1 MSNILGGEARTD
13 VMRDN
18 IVRDSLLRVL
28 KEKIQQCRN
37 LQVLELVI
45 DNKQVEQLTRGMLP
59 ERIYELRRS
68 GIPWT
73 TISSSLE
80 NKCGAHENLV
90 YRRWV
95 ALIQYNT
102 NIQSRMKDLYDYGL
116 PDGEI
121 TACLFTE
128 VPPHVIERIKIDL
141 EAKTSIDANPITTTH
156 EFDQCVERVIK
167 TRKDLELL
175 VAHYTGDNESVNPL
189 GEEAGEPERKKAQS
203 FCIEYMRGK
212 CGLDQDQCPFR
223 HGLRSGADSI
233 GLGAP
238 GL

>member
-141 EAKTSIDANPITTTH
+141 EAKTSIDAHPWH
-156 EFDQCVERVIK
+156 RYWRHPSPPPK
-167 TRKDLELL
+167 
-175 VAHYTGDNESVNPL
+175 
-189 GEEAGEPERKKAQS
+189 EPEQACSAHLYRLQGVS
-203 FCIEYMRGK
+203 PT
-212 CGLDQDQCPFR
+212 QPFSR
-223 HGLRSGADSI
+223 L
-233 GLGAP
+233 
-238 GL
+238 